1 MVNKGVLFKRLSRE
15 LEILIKKY
23 KKVLVYTTNDDDTNI
38 LINLSSTLNIKI
50 LLSDG
55 INSIYPFII
64 PFTYINNIKYDFYIN
79 NFSKKYSILIN
90 ILNIPCPCCFSI
102 ISSFSVRWDPSYTLD
117 KIIDE
122 YIYNLKLFNILIKL
136 NYIRLYLDY
145 TFKHI
150 DNKFILKNIYNYL
163 EF

>member
-1 MVNKGVLFKRLSRE
+1 MVNQGVLFKRLSRE
-15 LEILIKKY
+15 LEILLKKY
-23 KKVLVYTTNDDDTNI
+23 KKVLVFRTNDDDTNI

-50 LLSDG
+50 LLSD
-55 INSIYPFII
+55 INNNNYPFTV
-64 PFTYINNIKYDFYIN
+64 PLTYINDIKYDFYIN
-79 NFSKKYSILIN
+79 NFSRKYSNLIN
-90 ILNIPCPCCFSI
+90 ILDIPCPCCFSI
-102 ISSFSVRWDPSYTLD
+102 ISSLSINWNPCFTLD

-136 NYIRLYLDY
+136 NYIRLYFNF

-163 EF
+163 EL